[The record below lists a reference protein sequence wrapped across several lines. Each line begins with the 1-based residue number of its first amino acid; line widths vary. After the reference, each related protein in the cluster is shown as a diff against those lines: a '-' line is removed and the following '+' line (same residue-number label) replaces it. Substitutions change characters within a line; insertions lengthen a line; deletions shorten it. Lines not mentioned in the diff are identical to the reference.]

1 VKHDSVT
8 LEIKQ
13 VRNILDTSLR
23 AHLESKGKLCLCCSQ
38 PSDLCRCITRAN
50 QLRVN
55 FRPSIER
62 QDYSG

>member
-1 VKHDSVT
+1 MKHDSVT

-23 AHLESKGKLCLCCSQ
+23 AHLESKGKLCLCCNQ

-50 QLRVN
+50 AIRTV
-55 FRPSIER
+55 FRPAIER
-62 QDYSG
+62 QA